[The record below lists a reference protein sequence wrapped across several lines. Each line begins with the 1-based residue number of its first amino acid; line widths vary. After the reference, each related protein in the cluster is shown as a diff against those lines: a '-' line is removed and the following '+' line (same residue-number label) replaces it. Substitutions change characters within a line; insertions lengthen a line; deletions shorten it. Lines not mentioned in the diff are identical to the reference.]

1 LLNLFAN
8 GLFIISVLLS
18 PVLVDSFV
26 KIQHQLGIKATT
38 KIDLDFNLNDLTNN
52 KVNKSELLFKRL
64 DVEQELK
71 YLNQITK

>member
-26 KIQHQLGIKATT
+26 KIQDQLGIKATT
-38 KIDLDFNLNDLTNN
+38 KIDLDFNLNDLANN
-52 KVNKSELLFKRL
+52 EVNKSELLFKRL

-71 YLNQITK
+71 YLNQMTK